1 MKPGA
6 VLSLLTTLL
15 LLFGAGLPSLVAQS
29 SEIFMIPVEGE
40 GTKYWPRWRGP
51 SGQGVVSNGG
61 YPDSWST
68 SQNVKWRTPVAGQ
81 GHSSPIIWDQ
91 QIFITASQ
99 QSGRRVSILSY
110 DRNSGEHLWETQI
123 PEGPIEATH
132 P

>member
-61 YPDSWST
+61 
-68 SQNVKWRTPVAGQ
+68 
-81 GHSSPIIWDQ
+81 
-91 QIFITASQ
+91 
-99 QSGRRVSILSY
+99 
-110 DRNSGEHLWETQI
+110 
-123 PEGPIEATH
+123 
-132 P
+132 